1 MCLAAETVNQC
12 HTHASVDL
20 ALQEFPVRMEPLY
33 SRMTLSIAS
42 IPTLNDKSLAT
53 KIHPCLLASFRVL
66 KVAELSQALGVP
78 EVLDLQRTAMDL
90 YGGFVV
96 VDNGGQVAMIH
107 RTARD
112 HLLNDTGEGCSFNID
127 RQSLTGKCS

>member
-1 MCLAAETVNQC
+1 
-12 HTHASVDL
+12 
-20 ALQEFPVRMEPLY
+20 MEPLY